1 MNMHLNFER
10 TICIDEPF
18 VLVYQA
24 KQVFYVQNSNEENWH
39 TVVEIQTRGVYD
51 ISKKVCTNDL
61 DSYQRLITLH
71 GQRDVH
77 ELVENDLINWDR
89 NDIAGETI

>member
-1 MNMHLNFER
+1 MNMRLNFER